1 MRVGGGDGGA
11 GIMAIVVAAAELGFH
26 GWMDLITPRF
36 VQICGNGCVVE
47 LYLAG

>member
-36 VQICGNGCVVE
+36 VQTSGNRCVVE